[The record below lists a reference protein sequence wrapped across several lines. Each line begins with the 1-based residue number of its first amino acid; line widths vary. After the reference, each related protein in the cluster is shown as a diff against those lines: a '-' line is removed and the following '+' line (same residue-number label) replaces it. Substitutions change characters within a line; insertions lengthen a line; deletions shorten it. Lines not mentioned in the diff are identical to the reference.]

1 MIFTAIAT
9 EDVQPNR
16 LLSLGAEQ
24 KVSITAAGGTP
35 DFRSTGAIKE
45 GSEVRIAIKNN
56 PVWQVEAGGDI
67 AAGDYVE
74 VGAGGTVVKSAGEGI
89 GYVAESVSKGGVAR
103 LVRKFSG
110 GTPGPKGDKGDKGD
124 TGAAGPKGDP
134 GTAGAKGEKGDKGDT
149 GAAGAKGATGATG
162 PAGKDG
168 APTQAEW
175 DALEARVAALE
186 A

>member
-1 MIFTAIAT
+1 MGSVYDFNPRTHEGCDP
-9 EDVQPNR
+9 EDSPF
-16 LLSLGAEQ
+16 LSSCHLFQ
-24 KVSITAAGGTP
+24 SP
-35 DFRSTGAIKE
+35 HPRR
-45 GSEVRIAIKNN
+45 VRH
-56 PVWQVEAGGDI
+56 
-67 AAGDYVE
+67 
-74 VGAGGTVVKSAGEGI
+74 
-89 GYVAESVSKGGVAR
+89 
-103 LVRKFSG
+103 
-110 GTPGPKGDKGDKGD
+110 

>member
-110 GTPGPKGDKGDKGD
+110 PKGDKGEKGD
-124 TGAAGPKGDP
+124 TGAKGAD
-134 GTAGAKGEKGDKGDT
+134 
-149 GAAGAKGATGATG
+149 GATGATG

-168 APTQAEW
+168 APTQEEW

-186 A
+186 V